1 MHAFVTKANDILDQ
15 LGIIPKMSRVE
26 ASHEEQ
32 PPSFDLFKKF
42 ALKYVKEHNELDRR
56 HPILKQINNFN
67 TIDEIEQIL
76 RQNLDYC
83 DDCGVDYQQDTGG
96 PCSDACTDN
105 CGNCHNCLDLFTTM
119 FFTIIIVK
127 GCSQLLSQ

>member
-1 MHAFVTKANDILDQ
+1 
-15 LGIIPKMSRVE
+15 VE

-83 DDCGVDYQQDTGG
+83 DDC
-96 PCSDACTDN
+96 
-105 CGNCHNCLDLFTTM
+105 
-119 FFTIIIVK
+119 IVK
-127 GCSQLLSQ
+127 MYRRFISGESQDKSCPCGGEE